1 MFNNETVLSHLA
13 IISSKCAKLD
23 YEQTICDLI
32 EKIIKAN
39 NEKFVFLLR
48 WKQMLKQGETNLVF
62 VDLK

>member
-13 IISSKCAKLD
+13 IISLKCAKFD
-23 YEQTICDLI
+23 YKQTICDLI

-39 NEKFVFLLR
+39 NEKFVFLQR
-48 WKQMLKQGETNLVF
+48 WKQMLKQGDTNLVF